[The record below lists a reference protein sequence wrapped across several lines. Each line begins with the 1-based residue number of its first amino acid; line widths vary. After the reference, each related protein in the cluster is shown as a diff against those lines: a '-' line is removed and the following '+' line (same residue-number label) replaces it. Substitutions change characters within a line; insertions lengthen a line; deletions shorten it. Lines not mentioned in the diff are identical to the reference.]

1 MYTVHKAT
9 TTKGHTTI
17 QYRTFTRFNKD
28 AFLFDLSWASFCDV
42 YKFDNPDD
50 ALSVWYD
57 IIMPIIN
64 VHAPLDKKRVKHPK
78 LPPWLTR
85 DVITAMA
92 VCDHLKKEKRFEDFK
107 KQRNKVK
114 SLVRSAKKSYFDK
127 FLELDKSTCTT

>member
-1 MYTVHKAT
+1 M
-9 TTKGHTTI
+9 
-17 QYRTFTRFNKD
+17 
-28 AFLFDLSWASFCDV
+28 LFDLSCAPFCDV
-42 YKFDNPDD
+42 YKFDNLDD

-57 IIMPIIN
+57 ITMPIIN
-64 VHAPLDKKRVKHPK
+64 VHAPLRKKRVKHPK

-92 VCDHLKKEKRFEDFK
+92 VRDRLKKEKRFGDFK

-127 FLELDKSTCTT
+127 LIESDKVFPQYGKLSTK